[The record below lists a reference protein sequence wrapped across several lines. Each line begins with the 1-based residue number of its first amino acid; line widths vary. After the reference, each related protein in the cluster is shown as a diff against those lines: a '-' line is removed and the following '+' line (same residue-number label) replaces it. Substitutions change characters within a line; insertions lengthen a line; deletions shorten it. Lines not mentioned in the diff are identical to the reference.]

1 MTGRP
6 AEELLAHLRELD
18 RANPPVAQGRAVASR
33 RAEIVDE
40 ELRDLFGVAGVPE
53 GVTLVALGG
62 YGRGLLLPGSDIDLL
77 ILHDRVQA
85 IDRVAERLF
94 YPLWDSGLK
103 LGHNVRTTTEC
114 IAEAEAR
121 VDVASAMLGA
131 RAIAGDGSMCEA
143 MVTSIEAL
151 VRRSPKDFALRL
163 REDAADRRERFGSV
177 ASDLEPDL
185 KEGSGGLRDINALG
199 WLAVAMDGEGLE
211 TLVDAGLLG
220 AREVDALDDAEE
232 FLVRLRS
239 TLHLVT
245 GGRLD
250 RLVLDH
256 QPVIAEMLGYEHRS
270 GMAAPDALMR
280 DTFQRGREVRWLVDA
295 AFERLLEPSVDA
307 GRAIAAT
314 PEGVMAAFADAA
326 ESGRS
331 LPLSALEAVDTVAL
345 PDGVVWSDEVRDA
358 FLRVLRSG
366 RAAPAIEE
374 MDRAGV
380 LVRFLPDWA
389 PVRYRPQRD
398 PFHRYTV
405 DVHLLRTLGGM
416 ERLLSGPPGDPMARA
431 AVGLVTD
438 RDAVLLGALL
448 HDIGKDGAG
457 NHVAVGESV
466 ARRAL
471 ERMGIQEPTREL
483 ARFLVGE
490 HLLLSDTATRRDLTD
505 ENLILAVAARVGSPE
520 RLAALYLVS
529 VADAEATGPHASTP
543 WRLTFLRELVVKIQ
557 HVFER
562 GDVGADTADTLGER
576 TRALREVLVG
586 QDPDEVARFVGELPQ
601 AYVLTVPP
609 EEAAVHFSLLRAEL
623 DGLEV
628 RTAETSTGVEQDAL
642 RLSVVCRDRPGLLA
656 KIAGA
661 LSLSGFSILSAQ
673 VFTTESGVAVDLF
686 DVASTFEGDQV
697 GEERWRDFR
706 GTLRKALDGR
716 LSLDY
721 RVKEKR
727 QYYPVHRTAIP
738 VEVTIENEASDFYTV
753 IEIGCADR
761 VGLLFDL
768 TRTLGELELDV
779 HLAKIATYGGRVVD
793 AFYVRDVLGGKITDS
808 EHVDEIRRAITA
820 RLAE

>member
-18 RANPPVAQGRAVASR
+18 RANAPVRQGRAVA
-33 RAEIVDE
+33 RARAAIVDE
-40 ELRDLFGVAGVPE
+40 ELRDLYGVAGVPD
-53 GVTLVALGG
+53 GVALVALGG
-62 YGRGLLLPGSDIDLL
+62 YGRGMLLPGSDIDLL
-77 ILHDRVQA
+77 ILHDRVKD

-103 LGHNVRTTTEC
+103 LGHNVRTVKEC

-121 VDVASAMLGA
+121 IDVASAMLDA
-131 RAIAGDGSMCEA
+131 RAVAGDEAMCEA
-143 MVTSIEAL
+143 MVTSIRSV

-163 REDAADRRERFGSV
+163 REDAADRHERFGSV

-185 KEGSGGLRDINALG
+185 KEGAGGLRDLNALG
-199 WLAVAMDGEGLE
+199 WLAIALDGEDLE
-211 TLVDAGLLG
+211 ALTDSQLLG
-220 AREVDALDDAEE
+220 AREADAIDEAEE
-232 FLVRLRS
+232 FLIRLRS

-256 QPVIAEMLGYEHRS
+256 QPAIAEMLGFEDDTDMS
-270 GMAAPDALMR
+270 AADALMR
-280 DTFQRGREVRWLVDA
+280 ATFERGREARWVVDVV
-295 AFERLLEPSVDA
+295 FERLLEPSADT
-307 GRAIAAT
+307 GTAIAAT
-314 PEGVMAAFADAA
+314 PEAVMAAFADAA
-326 ESGRS
+326 ESGRA
-331 LPLSALEAVDTVAL
+331 LPLASLEAVDAIDL
-345 PDGVVWSDEVRDA
+345 PEGVVWSDEVRDA
-358 FLRVLRSG
+358 FLRMLRSG
-366 RAAPAIEE
+366 RAAAAIEE

-380 LVRFLPDWA
+380 LVRYLPDWA

-405 DVHLLRTLGGM
+405 DVHLLRALGGM
-416 ERLLSGPPGDPMARA
+416 EGLLAMPGDDPMARE
-431 AVGLVTD
+431 AVGLVGD

-448 HDIGKDGAG
+448 HDIGKDGTG
-457 NHVAVGESV
+457 NHVVIGEST

-471 ERMGIQEPTREL
+471 ERMGIEEQTREL
-483 ARFLVGE
+483 VRFLVGE

-505 ENLILAVAARVGSPE
+505 ENLILSVAARIGDPE

-529 VADAEATGPHASTP
+529 IADAAATGPHASTP
-543 WRLTFLRELVVKIQ
+543 WRQTLLRELVAKIQ

-562 GDVGADTADTLGER
+562 GDVGADTADTLAER
-576 TRALREVLVG
+576 TEALAEVLVG
-586 QDPDEVARFVGELPQ
+586 EDADEVARFLADLPHS
-601 AYVLTVPP
+601 YVVTVPP
-609 EEAAVHFSLLRAEL
+609 EEAAIHFSLLRAEL

-628 RTAETSTGVEQDAL
+628 RTAESVTGVEQDTV
-642 RLSVVCRDRPGLLA
+642 RLSVVCTDRPGLLA

-673 VFTTESGVAVDLF
+673 VFTTESGVAVDVF
-686 DVASTFEGDQV
+686 DVASTFEGDEV

-727 QYYPVHRTAIP
+727 QYYPAHRTAIP
-738 VEVTIENEASDFYTV
+738 VEVTIENDASDFYTV

-768 TRTLGELELDV
+768 TRTLGELEVDV

-793 AFYVRDVLGGKITDS
+793 AFYVRDVVGRKIEDD
-808 EHVDEIRRAITA
+808 EHVDEIRRAIAA

>member
-6 AEELLAHLRELD
+6 AEELFAHLRELD
-18 RANPPVAQGRAVASR
+18 RANPPALQGRSVAR
-33 RAEIVDE
+33 QRAAIVDE
-40 ELRDLFGVAGVPE
+40 ELRDLFGVAGVPD
-53 GVTLVALGG
+53 GVALVALGG
-62 YGRGLLLPGSDIDLL
+62 YGRGMLLPGSDIDLL
-77 ILHDRVQA
+77 ILHDRVKD
-85 IDRVAERLF
+85 IGRVAERLF

-103 LGHNVRTTTEC
+103 LGHNVRTAKEC
-114 IAEAEAR
+114 ISEAEAR
-121 VDVASAMLGA
+121 VDVASAMLDA
-131 RAIAGDGSMCEA
+131 RAIAGDEAMCEA
-143 MVTSIEAL
+143 MVMSIQAL

-163 REDAADRRERFGSV
+163 REDAADRHERFGSV
-177 ASDLEPDL
+177 ASNLEPDL
-185 KEGSGGLRDINALG
+185 KEGAGGLRDVNALG
-199 WLAVAMDGEGLE
+199 WLAVALGGEDLE
-211 TLVDAGLLG
+211 ALIDADLLG
-220 AREVDALDDAEE
+220 AREADAIDEAEE

-239 TLHLVT
+239 TLHLIT

-256 QPVIAEMLGYEHRS
+256 QPAIAEMLGYDD
-270 GMAAPDALMR
+270 GDDMPAPDSLMR
-280 DTFQRGREVRWLVDA
+280 ATFEHGREVRWVVDA
-295 AFERLLEPSVDA
+295 VLERLLEPSADT
-307 GRAIAAT
+307 GSTIAAT
-314 PEGVMAAFADAA
+314 PDGVMAAFADAA
-326 ESGRS
+326 ESGRA
-331 LPLSALEAVDTVAL
+331 LPLSALEAVDAVEL
-345 PDGVVWSDEVRDA
+345 PDGVVWSDQVRDA

-366 RAAPAIEE
+366 RAAATIEE
-374 MDRAGV
+374 MDRSGV

-405 DVHLLRTLGGM
+405 DVHLLRALGGM
-416 ERLLSGPPGDPMARA
+416 ERLLAKPGDDPMAGE

-438 RDAVLLGALL
+438 RDAVLLGALF
-448 HDIGKDGAG
+448 HDIGKDGTG

-471 ERMGIQEPTREL
+471 ERMGIEEQTREV

-505 ENLILAVAARVGSPE
+505 ENLILSVAARIGDPE
-520 RLAALYLVS
+520 RLAALYLLS
-529 VADAEATGPHASTP
+529 IADAGATGPHASTP
-543 WRLTFLRELVVKIQ
+543 WRQTLLRELVAKIQ
-557 HVFER
+557 HVFDR
-562 GDVGADTADTLGER
+562 GDVGADTADTLIER
-576 TRALREVLVG
+576 TEALRQVLAPE
-586 QDPDEVARFVGELPQ
+586 DHDEVERFLAGLPQ

-628 RTAETSTGVEQDAL
+628 RTAETGTGVEQDTV
-642 RLSVVCRDRPGLLA
+642 RLSVVCADRPGLLA

-661 LSLSGFSILSAQ
+661 LSLSGFSIMSAQ
-673 VFTTESGVAVDLF
+673 VFTTEASVAVDLF
-686 DVASTFEGDQV
+686 DVASTFEGDEV
-697 GEERWRDFR
+697 GEERWRTFR

-727 QYYPVHRTAIP
+727 QYYPVHRTAIR
-738 VEVTIENEASDFYTV
+738 VEVTIDNDASDFYTV

-768 TRTLGELELDV
+768 TRTLGELEVDV

-793 AFYVRDVLGGKITDS
+793 AFYVRDVLGRKIDDE
-808 EHVDEIRRAITA
+808 EHVDEIRRAISA